1 VSGCGGAALFALVVL
16 TTTPADARTVLCF
29 GDSTSWRYP
38 ARLQAL
44 HADWHVVSAAL
55 PGDVSSSLARLVTLL
70 SLHRPDDVVIMIGTN
85 DVVRRRD
92 GDPVLTDDPRVTT
105 RNIRRLALRS
115 RHAGARVVVLTQTPA
130 SCFLGCVERQAHT
143 REVAHRLVAW
153 GLDPPHG
160 IEVADLRDE
169 LTIHDWRELSDDGL
183 HPNAAGAELI
193 ARYVGTWLDRR
204 E

>member
-1 VSGCGGAALFALVVL
+1 LLVAIIASTATSL
-16 TTTPADARTVLCF
+16 HARTVLCF

-38 ARLQAL
+38 ARLQVL
-44 HADWHVVSAAL
+44 HADWRVVSGAL
-55 PGDVSSSLARLVTLL
+55 PGDVSTSLPRLVTLL

-92 GDPVLTDDPRVTT
+92 GHPVVTADPRITA
-105 RNIRRLALRS
+105 RNVRRLALRG
-115 RHAGARVVVLTQTPA
+115 RQAGAHVVVLTQTPA
-130 SCFLGCVERQAHT
+130 SCFLGCAERQVHT

-153 GLDPPHG
+153 GLEPPHG

-183 HPNAAGAELI
+183 HPNDAGADLI
-193 ARYVGTWLDRR
+193 ARYVADRLDRR
-204 E
+204 